1 MLHSEGGYFRAHLT
15 FPKEYPQRPPKMKFV
30 TDIWHPNGMYVS
42 VGISKRWLQYIIPY
56 RGFFL
61 RGIKICEFCDCK
73 FICKN
78 ILLTV
83 FKFFVVTDNRCFIQ
97 YVDVKNLY

>member
-42 VGISKRWLQYIIPY
+42 VGISKRWLQYIRLSDALIISETLEI
-56 RGFFL
+56 G
-61 RGIKICEFCDCK
+61 
-73 FICKN
+73 N
-78 ILLTV
+78 I
-83 FKFFVVTDNRCFIQ
+83 FKH
-97 YVDVKNLY
+97 